1 MDRRGG
7 SGKEWVGGRRIID
20 ERGDG
25 EAGTREGRK
34 SRKEWVG
41 GRRVVDKRGNGKA
54 RARDR
59 GRSGEE
65 WAGAVVHLIN
75 EWRD

>member
-41 GRRVVDKRGNGKA
+41 RRRVVDVRG
-54 RARDR
+54 D
-59 GRSGEE
+59 
-65 WAGAVVHLIN
+65 
-75 EWRD
+75 